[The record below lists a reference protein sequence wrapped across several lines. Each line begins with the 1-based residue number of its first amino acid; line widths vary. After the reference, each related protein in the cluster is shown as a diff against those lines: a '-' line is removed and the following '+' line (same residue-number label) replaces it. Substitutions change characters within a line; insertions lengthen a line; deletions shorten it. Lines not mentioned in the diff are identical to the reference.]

1 MLVRGWR
8 RWGSATGGCLSECLE
23 PVVFRLG
30 GRVGGGVVVVVV
42 EIFATLMYSESW
54 PGWKVDQGSGACH
67 EKGSRVISK
76 VNKQWYELG

>member
-1 MLVRGWR
+1 M
-8 RWGSATGGCLSECLE
+8 
-23 PVVFRLG
+23 
-30 GRVGGGVVVVVV
+30 GGGVVVVVV

-54 PGWKVDQGSGACH
+54 PGWKGDQGSGACH